1 MPEHASAAR
10 STSPAWRIA
19 TEART
24 YAADDLGGTGAQL
37 TGGRWNAIGTA
48 VIYASPSL
56 ALAVL
61 ETFVH
66 LASGGLPLNRF
77 VVRLDIPDAL
87 MAGATVLDT
96 PPVGWDAEPAG
107 GTSIALGERWIK
119 SGISAILR
127 VPSIIVPEEL
137 NVLINPA
144 HPDAAK
150 IKAQK
155 IRRYVYDARMR

>member
-1 MPEHASAAR
+1 MAV
-10 STSPAWRIA
+10 AWRIA
-19 TEART
+19 TEAKA
-24 YAADDLGGTGAQL
+24 YAADDLSGTGAQL
-37 TGGRWNAIGTA
+37 TGGRWNSIGTA
-48 VIYASPSL
+48 MVYASPSL

-87 MAGATVLDT
+87 MQIATVVDM

-107 GTSIALGERWIK
+107 GTSIAVGKRWVRRAP
-119 SGISAILR
+119 SAILR

-137 NVLINPA
+137 NLLINPA
-144 HPDAAK
+144 HPDAAQF
-150 IKAQK
+150 KAQK

>member
-1 MPEHASAAR
+1 MAL
-10 STSPAWRIA
+10 AWRIA

-24 YAADDLGGTGAQL
+24 YAADDLSGSGSQL
-37 TGGRWNAIGTA
+37 SGGRWNAVGTA
-48 VIYASPSL
+48 MVYASPSL

-87 MAGATVLDT
+87 MHSATVVDT
-96 PPVGWDAEPAG
+96 PPAGWDAEPAG
-107 GTSIALGERWIK
+107 GTSVALGERWIK
-119 SGISAILR
+119 RGASAILR
-127 VPSIIVPEEL
+127 VPSIIVPEEH

-144 HPDAAK
+144 HPDAVQ
-150 IKAQK
+150 IKARK
-155 IRRYVYDARMR
+155 IRRYLYDARMR

>member
-1 MPEHASAAR
+1 MAL
-10 STSPAWRIA
+10 AWRIA

-24 YAADDLGGTGAQL
+24 YAADDLSGTGAQR
-37 TGGRWNAIGTA
+37 TGGRWNAVGTA
-48 VIYASPSL
+48 IVYASPSL

-87 MAGATVLDT
+87 MQIANVVDT

-107 GTSIALGERWIK
+107 GTSIAVGERWVR
-119 SGISAILR
+119 SASTAILR

-144 HPDAAK
+144 HPDALQ

-155 IRRYVYDARMR
+155 IRRFVYDARMR